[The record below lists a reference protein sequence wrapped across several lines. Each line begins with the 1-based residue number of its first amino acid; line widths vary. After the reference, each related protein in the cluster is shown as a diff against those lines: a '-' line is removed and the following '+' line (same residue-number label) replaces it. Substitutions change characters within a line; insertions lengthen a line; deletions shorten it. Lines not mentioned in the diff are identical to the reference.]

1 MCKILLREN
10 IHASMIV
17 TVIDEAKIIFIE
29 FLEDKLVFVVF
40 VGVRFSSA
48 GNGTGVNFE

>member
-1 MCKILLREN
+1 
-10 IHASMIV
+10 MIV

-40 VGVRFSSA
+40 VGVRGFSSA